1 MVASLYKTGDE
12 QKIAFSG
19 DLLPESLNQLVAF
32 PWQKV
37 MVGAVPI
44 EGLVTIPTA
53 GEDSIDQAIT
63 LQVTS
68 QLQGVSLEL
77 PAPLVKSAEES
88 QALDIT
94 FYFSPQFERLTATL
108 AGKTVASA
116 VPSSNL
122 NFDLRFNNA
131 QFNAGQISYDRPMI
145 EPEDNVLRLSAY
157 LPDDRIRALAA
168 IDRYF

>member
-1 MVASLYKTGDE
+1 MTDIQGQLNFSLQDGLYGEGIKGNFWQRPMVASLYKTGDE

-77 PAPLVKSAEES
+77 
-88 QALDIT
+88 T
-94 FYFSPQFERLTATL
+94 RT
-108 AGKTVASA
+108 
-116 VPSSNL
+116 SS
-122 NFDLRFNNA
+122 
-131 QFNAGQISYDRPMI
+131 
-145 EPEDNVLRLSAY
+145 
-157 LPDDRIRALAA
+157 
-168 IDRYF
+168 